1 VIIDLEWEK
10 GSFIMGHAVGKEIFR
25 RLGTKIDNLPLRAP
39 WNKAFFELLKGLYS
53 EKEADVVVKMPYG
66 MSDLNRIAQVT
77 KYESSDLSKIF
88 KGLCSKG
95 LVIDMWINDAY
106 HYMPSPIMIGIF
118 EFSMMRTGK
127 SVDSKALAHL
137 FKQYLGSDNGAVY
150 ALNAKNDN
158 KVSVIRALPHGDAI
172 DASEYMEVLDYEKA
186 SGIIESS
193 EKFSIGIC
201 SCRHEKLH
209 TGEKKCNV
217 PLEKCSSFGGAAD
230 YLIRN
235 GLAKEVS
242 KSEMLE
248 NLAQSVELKLVLCAD
263 NIKRNVTFICHCCKD
278 CCNALAGISKFGYP
292 NTVVTSSFIAKNH
305 PDACVGC
312 GKCAEA
318 CPVDAIKMIPADRP
332 QTRRKKD
339 AIIDA
344 SICLGC
350 GVCALSCNKGAVTL
364 TAREKRVLH
373 PETTF
378 ERIILQSLE
387 RGTLQNQIFDN
398 PQSITQKF
406 MRGFVGGF
414 LKLPPVKAA
423 LMSDMMR
430 SSFLKAMT
438 FGNRKLG
445 KGWLAEI

>member
-1 VIIDLEWEK
+1 
-10 GSFIMGHAVGKEIFR
+10 MGHADGKEIFR

-39 WNKAFFELLKGLYS
+39 WNEAFYELLKSLYS

-77 KYESSDLSKIF
+77 KYESSDLSKILE
-88 KGLCSKG
+88 GLCSKG
-95 LVIDMWINDAY
+95 LVMDMWINDAY

-118 EFSMMRTGK
+118 EFSMMRTGE

-137 FKQYLGSDNGAVY
+137 FNQYLGSDNGALY
-150 ALNAKNDN
+150 AMNAKKGN
-158 KVSVIRALPHGDAI
+158 KVSVIRALPHWDAI

-186 SGIIESS
+186 AGIIESS

-209 TGEKKCNV
+209 VGEKTCEV

-235 GLAKEVS
+235 KLAKEVS
-242 KSEMLE
+242 RSEMLE
-248 NLAQSVELKLVLCAD
+248 NLAQSIEMKLVLCAD
-263 NIKRNVTFICHCCKD
+263 NVKRNVTFICHCCKD

-292 NTVVTSSFIAKNH
+292 NTVVTSNFIAKNH
-305 PDACVGC
+305 PDTCVGC

-318 CPVDAIKMIPADRP
+318 CPIDAIKMIPIDQP
-332 QTRRKKD
+332 QTKKKKD
-339 AIIDA
+339 AVMDA

-364 TAREKRVLH
+364 TRREKRVLH

-378 ERIILQSLE
+378 ERVILQSLE

-414 LKLPPVKAA
+414 LRLPPVKAA

-430 SSFLKAMT
+430 SSFLNAMT
-438 FGNRKLG
+438 NGIRKQG
-445 KGWLAEI
+445 KEWVAEM

>member
-1 VIIDLEWEK
+1 
-10 GSFIMGHAVGKEIFR
+10 MGHADGKEIFR

-39 WNKAFFELLKGLYS
+39 WNEAFYELLKSLYS

-77 KYESSDLSKIF
+77 KYESSELQKILES
-88 KGLCSKG
+88 LCSKG
-95 LVIDMWINDAY
+95 LVMDMWINDAY

-118 EFSMMRTGK
+118 EFSMMRTGET
-127 SVDSKALAHL
+127 VDSKALAHL
-137 FKQYLGSDNGAVY
+137 FNQYLGSDNGALY
-150 ALNAKNDN
+150 AMNAKKGN
-158 KVSVIRALPHGDAI
+158 KVSVIRALPHWDAI
-172 DASEYMEVLDYEKA
+172 DASEYTEVLDYEKA
-186 SGIIESS
+186 AGIIESS

-209 TGEKKCNV
+209 VGEKTCEV

-235 GLAKEVS
+235 KLAKEVS
-242 KSEMLE
+242 RFEMLE
-248 NLAQSVELKLVLCAD
+248 NLAQSIEMKLVLCAD
-263 NIKRNVTFICHCCKD
+263 NVKRNVTFICHCCKD

-305 PDACVGC
+305 PDTCVGC

-318 CPVDAIKMIPADRP
+318 CPIDAIKMIPIDQP
-332 QTRRKKD
+332 QTKKKKD
-339 AIIDA
+339 AVIDA

-364 TAREKRVLH
+364 TRREKRVLH

-378 ERIILQSLE
+378 ERVILQSLE

-414 LKLPPVKAA
+414 LRLPPVKAA

-430 SSFLKAMT
+430 SSFLNAMT
-438 FGNRKLG
+438 NGIRKQG
-445 KGWLAEI
+445 KEWVAEI